1 MGRNAQRKRKRK
13 EELKL
18 AQTVLSNP
26 LTRKVATV
34 ASRKGV
40 VKELSKGTVS
50 AQTGRLD
57 ELVGTGTLPK
67 SRLRDAIARK
77 APKEMDKAIR
87 KFRKE
92 GREVT
97 VDSLLVEVRSTPGF
111 LRMCEGVGLDYK
123 WFERLAKEQME
134 ANGL

>member
-18 AQTVLSNP
+18 AQAVLNNP

-40 VKELSKGTVS
+40 VKELSEGTVS
-50 AQTGRLD
+50 AQMGKLD

-97 VDSLLVEVRSTPGF
+97 VDGLLVEVRSTPGF
-111 LRMCEGVGLDYK
+111 LKMCEGVGLDYS